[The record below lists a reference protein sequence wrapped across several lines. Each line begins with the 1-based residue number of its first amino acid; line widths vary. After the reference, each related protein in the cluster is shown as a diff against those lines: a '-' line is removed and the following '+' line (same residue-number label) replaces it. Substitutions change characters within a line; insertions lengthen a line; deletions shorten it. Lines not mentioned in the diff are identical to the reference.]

1 MDAAFCEAQA
11 LEAAGERD
19 AARDAYIAILAAD
32 PTHLGALTNLGT
44 LLTYSGYKRAG
55 RLTYAQA
62 VTAHPRDLR
71 ARTNLAAA
79 LLDADERDEAIAQY
93 DAALAI
99 DPHSIDAHQG
109 LALLHARLGAWERAR
124 AHARIGFSGNPIR
137 RAPERGGARRTP
149 LLLLLSALG
158 GNVDTERIIDADR
171 FACDVLVT
179 EFYEPSMSIAAYPL
193 IFNAVGDAERCGEA
207 LVRAQQ
213 FVETRKE
220 RAINAP
226 TAVLASTRV
235 GNAARLATIPG
246 LRVPRTRALTRA
258 ALGATP
264 FAFPFLLRSPGYHTG
279 EHFLRIDDAEA
290 LPAALAEL
298 PGETLLAIEFL
309 DTRRSDG
316 AFEKYRALI
325 VGERL
330 YPIHLARS
338 LQWKVHY
345 FSSQVGDERAERAF
359 LTDMLS
365 AIGARA
371 VATLERVRAAL
382 GIDYGGIDFALDA
395 DGNVVLFEANA
406 TMNLFDPGPD
416 AAPERRAAFAAVRS
430 AVTALLDASAG
441 DRA

>member
-1 MDAAFCEAQA
+1 MDAAFREARA
-11 LEAAGERD
+11 LEAAGEQA
-19 AARDAYIAILAAD
+19 AARDAYIAILATD

-55 RLTYAQA
+55 RLAYAQA

-93 DAALAI
+93 DAALEI
-99 DPHSIDAHQG
+99 DPHSVDAHQG
-109 LALLHARLGAWERAR
+109 LALLHARAGAWERAR
-124 AHARIGFSGNPIR
+124 AHARVGFSDHPVR
-137 RAPERGGARRTP
+137 RAPARGGARRTP
-149 LLLLLSALG
+149 LLLLVSALG
-158 GNVDTERIIDADR
+158 GNVDTERILDVDR
-171 FACDVLVT
+171 FACDVLVA
-179 EFYEPSMSIAAYPL
+179 EFYEPSMAVAAYPL
-193 IFNAVGDAERCGEA
+193 IFNAIGDAERCAEA

-213 FVETRKE
+213 FVERRRE
-220 RAINAP
+220 RTINAP
-226 TAVLASTRV
+226 AAILASTRV
-235 GNAARLATIPG
+235 GNAARLGKIPG
-246 LRVPRTRALTRA
+246 LRVPRTLEVERANVA
-258 ALGATP
+258 ATP
-264 FAFPFLLRSPGYHTG
+264 LVFPFLLRSPGYHTG
-279 EHFLRIDDAEA
+279 EHFLRIDDADA

-316 AFEKYRALI
+316 AFEKYRVLI

-330 YPIHLARS
+330 FPVHLARS
-338 LQWKVHY
+338 QQWKVHY
-345 FSSQVGDERAERAF
+345 FSSQQEDDRAERAF
-359 LTDMLS
+359 LTDMNG

-406 TMNLFDPGPD
+406 TMNLFDPGAD
-416 AAPERRAAFAAVRS
+416 AAAERRAAFAAVRS
-430 AVTALLDASAG
+430 AVTALLDAYAS